1 MYKLKLYNLWQEK
14 GIEKTIRYINHKR
27 SNLPNLSK
35 SQIKEITKLI
45 TKAKVIEEGEN
56 YLVYQTD

>member
-1 MYKLKLYNLWQEK
+1 MYKLKLYNNWQEK
-14 GIEKTIRYINHKR
+14 GEEKTIRYITHKR

-56 YLVYQTD
+56 YLVYQID